1 MPFQQHPYYANEL
14 QMVVR
19 ADGDASRLT
28 PEIRRRM
35 QRLAPAMATSFAS
48 FPEMVQESMAA
59 PRFRATLVV
68 VFAGLAVLLGMTGV
82 YSLMAYVV
90 AQRKSEMGLRMALG
104 AGRTDI
110 MGLVFRYAL
119 ALAAVGLVVGLTGA
133 VLLSRFI
140 ESLLYGVQA
149 LDVMTYGA
157 GALMVLVVV
166 VMASGVPAWRA
177 CRVDPAGTLREG

>member
-1 MPFQQHPYYANEL
+1 M
-14 QMVVR
+14 
-19 ADGDASRLT
+19 
-28 PEIRRRM
+28 
-35 QRLAPAMATSFAS
+35 
-48 FPEMVQESMAA
+48 
-59 PRFRATLVV
+59 
-68 VFAGLAVLLGMTGV
+68 
-82 YSLMAYVV
+82 MAYVV